1 MTPRILHPA
10 RAHVLLRKEA
20 VIAHDIDGNNPLLAT
35 FDAYLRA
42 LRSLARGRLV
52 VVTIVVVTIVVV
64 IIIAIIVVIVANTW
78 RLRHSGRGGRCG
90 PIGADLEGCE

>member
-10 RAHVLLRKEA
+10 RAHVLVRKEA

-35 FDAYLRA
+35 FDASLRA
-42 LRSLARGRLV
+42 LRSLARGRL
-52 VVTIVVVTIVVV
+52 VVVTIVVV

>member
-10 RAHVLLRKEA
+10 RAHVLLRKDA

-35 FDAYLRA
+35 FDASLRA

-52 VVTIVVVTIVVV
+52 VVTIVLV
-64 IIIAIIVVIVANTW
+64 IIAIIVEIVVIIANTW

>member
-35 FDAYLRA
+35 FDASLRA

-52 VVTIVVVTIVVV
+52 VVTIVVV
-64 IIIAIIVVIVANTW
+64 IIVVIVDIIANTW

>member
-52 VVTIVVVTIVVV
+52 VVTIVVV
-64 IIIAIIVVIVANTW
+64 IIAVIVVIVDIIANTW

-90 PIGADLEGCE
+90 PIGTDLKGCE

>member
-35 FDAYLRA
+35 FDASLRA

-52 VVTIVVVTIVVV
+52 VVTIVVVIIAVIVV
-64 IIIAIIVVIVANTW
+64 IVVIVANTW

-90 PIGADLEGCE
+90 PIGTDLKGCE

>member
-52 VVTIVVVTIVVV
+52 VVTIVVV
-64 IIIAIIVVIVANTW
+64 IIAVIVVIVVIIANTW

-90 PIGADLEGCE
+90 PIGTDLKGCE

>member
-52 VVTIVVVTIVVV
+52 VVTIVVVIIAVIDVIVV
-64 IIIAIIVVIVANTW
+64 IIANTW

-90 PIGADLEGCE
+90 PIGTDLKGCE

>member
-35 FDAYLRA
+35 FDASLRA

-52 VVTIVVVTIVVV
+52 VVTIVTIVVV
-64 IIIAIIVVIVANTW
+64 IIIAVIVVIIANTW

-90 PIGADLEGCE
+90 PIGTDLKGCE

>member
-52 VVTIVVVTIVVV
+52 VVTIVTIVVV
-64 IIIAIIVVIVANTW
+64 IIAVIVVIIANTW

-90 PIGADLEGCE
+90 PIGTDLKGCE

>member
-35 FDAYLRA
+35 FDASLRA

-52 VVTIVVVTIVVV
+52 VVTIVVVVIIAVIDVIVV
-64 IIIAIIVVIVANTW
+64 IIANTW

-90 PIGADLEGCE
+90 PIGTDLKGCE

>member
-10 RAHVLLRKEA
+10 RVHVLLRKEA

-35 FDAYLRA
+35 FDASLRA
-42 LRSLARGRLV
+42 LRSLARGRL
-52 VVTIVVVTIVVV
+52 VVVTIVVV